1 MKEKILRFFGIMFS
15 VFFLIASLGIIFWI
29 TQDEQERLALR
40 EKAGLASVNDLA
52 AENAK
57 KQAEAEVLASFETA
71 DKTLND
77 IDALLSALSIDDLPS
92 ED

>member
-1 MKEKILRFFGIMFS
+1 MKEKILRFFGITCS

-40 EKAGLASVNDLA
+40 ERAGLTSAQDLA

-57 KQAEAEVLASFETA
+57 KQAEAEALASFEAA

-77 IDALLSALSIDDLPS
+77 IDALLSALSIDDLPN
-92 ED
+92 D